1 MSPVG
6 AFYRIDSMSCKR
18 SHEEIEI
25 TANAKVATP
34 IACVF
39 TKNKEK
45 ETDSWLFWGKCAS
58 VSIRIAENLNENF
71 KNEN

>member
-1 MSPVG
+1 MPLECRPVG

-45 ETDSWLFWGKCAS
+45 ETDSLAVLGKVRVIS
-58 VSIRIAENLNENF
+58 KMNLHCRHF
-71 KNEN
+71 K